1 MTAITV
7 DRAVLEQALKALEQC
22 GLTDTH
28 RSYEKESAAK
38 AALRAA
44 LAQQEQDTAV
54 HMTHCN
60 QGEWEG
66 VCKYGEEDCPALA
79 QQEPVAYLYS
89 TIAGVVVLHRVKR
102 IGHAKPLYFQAQLE
116 NDIKG
121 AREYPNAH
129 SVVALYTTPPCREWV
144 SLTEEEILKAIG
156 WERAEMYMKLAPNF
170 PVDEAKQETLKNA
183 RAVERAVWEKNHG

>member
-1 MTAITV
+1 MNT
-7 DRAVLEQALKALEQC
+7 LELALKALTQPENTTLWHQAV
-22 GLTDTH
+22 H
-28 RSYEKESAAK
+28 AVRN
-38 AALRAA
+38 A

-102 IGHAKPLYFQAQLE
+102 IGHADPLYFQAQLE
-116 NDIKG
+116 NDMKG
-121 AREYPNAH
+121 ALEYPNAH
-129 SVVALYTTPPCREWV
+129 SVVALYTTPPHRVWQGL
-144 SLTEEEILKAIG
+144 SEEEINDIWCGAVMAQSTESPGLGVSGFARAI
-156 WERAEMYMKLAPNF
+156 
-170 PVDEAKQETLKNA
+170 EAKLK
-183 RAVERAVWEKNHG
+183 EKNHE